1 MKYILFLLLFL
12 GGMKASAQMI
22 DSTLISDW
30 DSLQKE
36 YQLIDCPLF
45 VVLDKEED
53 YGMLWIRVPAHES
66 QLRFE
71 LYTCD
76 TASKDLRCKEA
87 HTRVFTLEPNTEEER
102 FSVKLNEVTMQSLI
116 HINYD
121 LFSNGELIRSCRT
134 AAL

>member
-1 MKYILFLLLFL
+1 MKYILLLFLFL
-12 GGMKASAQMI
+12 GGMKASTQII

-30 DSLQKE
+30 DTIQKQ
-36 YQLIDCPLF
+36 YQPIDCPLF
-45 VVLDKEED
+45 VILDKEED

-87 HTRVFTLEPNTEEER
+87 YTRVFVLEPNSEEER
-102 FSVKLNEVTMQSLI
+102 FSVRLSEVTIQSLI

-121 LFSNGELIRSCRT
+121 LFSNGELVRSCRT
-134 AAL
+134 EAL